1 MKNQKRRGIVK
12 AIGLVGAAAAAG
24 PMIWARSAQAQ
35 TSFKPEKGAKLR
47 VLRWKRFVQ
56 ADEDMWMANTKKFS
70 EQTGIEVRTDHENW
84 EDVRPK
90 AAVAA
95 NVGAGPDIIVG
106 WLDDPHLYPEKLID
120 LTDLAEYL
128 GKKYGGWFPVARTYG
143 TNAKGRWIGLPL
155 GAGGALLNYRVSWV
169 KEAGFD
175 KFPTNFDDYLKLCQA
190 LQRIGHPCGFALS
203 HATGDSETWM
213 HNILWG
219 FGGKLVD
226 EKNQVAINSPET
238 VKAIEYM
245 QQLSKT
251 FIEGTGAWS
260 GVSNN
265 NAFLEGKISLTSNGI
280 SIYYAGKT
288 STDPAKKAVVAD
300 MDHAPMPIGP
310 IGRPTELHLLTQA
323 MAFKYSK
330 YPNAAKE
337 YLRFMWEREQYEP
350 WQAASLGYISHPLKA
365 YDSNKFWNDDPKY
378 APFKGVVARMQ
389 AHGYAGSLGYAS
401 AACLADWIVVDMFA
415 SACIG
420 KTTPKEAAEQ
430 AEKRAKRY
438 YA

>member
-1 MKNQKRRGIVK
+1 MVDKRRRSVVQT
-12 AIGLVGAAAAAG
+12 LGAGASLSMAG
-24 PMIWARSAQAQ
+24 PLFFVRDAQAQ
-35 TSFKPEKGAKLR
+35 VSFKPEKGAKLR

-56 ADEDMWMANTKKFS
+56 GDEDVWLANTKKFS
-70 EQTGIEVRTDHENW
+70 DMTGIEVRTDNEGW

-95 NVGAGPDIIVG
+95 NVGQGPDVIVG
-106 WLDDPHLYPEKLID
+106 WLDDPHLYPEKLLD

-128 GKKYGGWFPVARTYG
+128 GKKYGGWYPAAKTYG
-143 TNAKGRWIGLPL
+143 TTAKGRWIGLPL
-155 GAGGALLNYRVSWV
+155 GASGALLNYRVSWM

-175 KFPTNFDDYLKLCQA
+175 KFPTNFEDYLKLCQG
-190 LQRIGHPCGFALS
+190 LQRINHPAGFALS

-226 EKNQVAINSPET
+226 EHNKVAINSAET
-238 VKAIEYM
+238 VRAIEYM

-265 NAFLEGKISLTSNGI
+265 NAFLEGKIGLTSNGI
-280 SIYYAGKT
+280 SVYYAAKS
-288 STDPAKKAVVAD
+288 STDPAKRAVAED

-310 IGRPTELHLLTQA
+310 IGKPTELHLLSQA
-323 MAFKYSK
+323 MVFKYSK

-350 WQAASLGYISHPLKA
+350 WQAASMGYVSHPLRA
-365 YDSNKFWNDDPKY
+365 YETSKFWDQDPKF
-378 APFKGVVARMQ
+378 APFRKVVDRMQ
-389 AHGYAGSLGYAS
+389 PHGFAGGLGYAS

-415 SACIG
+415 SACAG
-420 KTTPKEAAEQ
+420 NASPKQAAEL
-430 AEKRAKRY
+430 AEKRARRY
-438 YA
+438 YS